1 MTGGSN
7 VSTYTSPKKKGEKPD
22 INSSVT
28 ALLKYLTYHEPA
40 QSLHSNS
47 QNNPGKLDLTAPHFT
62 DEERVGRE
70 VELLAQGL
78 YSKLVLK

>member
-1 MTGGSN
+1 MSK
-7 VSTYTSPKKKGEKPD
+7 YTSLEKKGEKPD

-40 QSLHSNS
+40 RSLHSNS

-62 DEERVGRE
+62 DEERMGRE
-70 VELLAQGL
+70 VELRARGL